1 MKTLQ
6 QIKDD
11 LAKDQGYNDWNNMIG
26 SVIDYLQIEAVAE
39 WLAKAVAKEALQNA
53 FNSVE
58 KHQKDIQN
66 TDPILLGAII
76 DKNNIPK

>member
-11 LAKDQGYNDWNNMIG
+11 LAKDKGYNDWNNMIG
-26 SVIDYLQIEAVAE
+26 SVTDYLQIEAVAE
-39 WLAKAVAKEALQNA
+39 WLAKSVAKETLQNA

-58 KHQKDIQN
+58 KHQNDIN
-66 TDPILLGAII
+66 NPDPILLGALI

>member
-26 SVIDYLQIEAVAE
+26 RVIDYLQIEAVAE
-39 WLAKAVAKEALQNA
+39 WLAKSVAKETLKNA
-53 FNSVE
+53 FDRVE

-66 TDPILLGAII
+66 PDPILLGALI
-76 DKNNIPK
+76 DKNNIPS